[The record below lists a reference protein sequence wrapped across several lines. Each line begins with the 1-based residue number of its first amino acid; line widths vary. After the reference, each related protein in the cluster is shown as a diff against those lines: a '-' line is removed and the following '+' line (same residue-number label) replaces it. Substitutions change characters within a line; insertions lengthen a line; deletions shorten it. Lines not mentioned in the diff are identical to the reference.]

1 MNKLLLVLSFTT
13 IILSS
18 CTYNCN
24 NGRGKKGNGNIV
36 SQEVS
41 VNSFSDLSISGAY
54 QVYLKNDSTYSVR
67 IMADENL
74 IDRVL
79 VKEEN
84 GELVIKTQMGL
95 NLRPSRRIK
104 IHISSPEFNRVK
116 VSGAVDIF
124 GEGKISGTNE
134 LSIKSSGATH
144 VKLDLDVPKVRVDI
158 SGAGEVNL
166 TGETRDFD
174 IQSSGASEVNC
185 FDLKAENIKLK
196 ISGAGD
202 AKVFSSVSLD
212 VVIRGAGSVK
222 YKGNARVTQKISGAG
237 SLKKVS

>member
-24 NGRGKKGNGNIV
+24 SGRGKKGNGNIV

-41 VNSFSDLSISGAY
+41 VNPFSDLTISGAY
-54 QVYLKNDSTYSVR
+54 QVYLRNDSTYSVR

-79 VKEEN
+79 VKDEH
-84 GELVIKTQMGL
+84 GELVIKTQMGF

-104 IHISSPEFNRVK
+104 IYISSPEFKQVK

-134 LSIKSSGATH
+134 LSIKSSGATL
-144 VKLDLDVPKVRVDI
+144 VKLDLDVPKVLVDI

-174 IQSSGASEVNC
+174 IESSGASEVNC

-202 AKVFSSVSLD
+202 AKVYSSVSLD
-212 VVIRGAGSVK
+212 VIIRGAGSVK